1 MSKPIELMHVYFGEN
16 KNTCG
21 TCCNLVEVIRGKKK
35 LRKCKAYGG
44 FHSSKADWAKKWVA
58 CGLYGEHV
66 PQPIVSD
73 VDRLRLHA
81 NCMMDE
87 WESTLCKRSEFIT
100 AANRI
105 EQLRA
110 ELTNERID
118 NTNLIGE
125 LATVTAERDRYKA
138 EHENP
143 QPLTLEEVK
152 EHITKG
158 HPNDIKPLY
167 VDFKPTIPID
177 YASRWRDAY
186 NLSRLIAG
194 RGDEYGKTWIAYRSK
209 PKEENT

>member
-66 PQPIVSD
+66 PQPMVSD
-73 VDRLRLHA
+73 VERLRLHA

-125 LATVTAERDRYKA
+125 LATVAAERDRYKA
-138 EHENP
+138 ERENP
-143 QPLTLEEVK
+143 QPLTLEELRRMDGEVV
-152 EHITKG
+152 
-158 HPNDIKPLY
+158 Y
-167 VDFKPTIPID
+167 IPESEEYFGGMGIV
-177 YASRWRDAY
+177 SVSQERVV
-186 NLSRLIAG
+186 G
-194 RGDEYGKTWIAYRSK
+194 VGDPKFGYWPFREYGEGWRAYRSK
-209 PKEENT
+209 PKEGNR

>member
-1 MSKPIELMHVYFGEN
+1 MTDKELWE
-16 KNTCG
+16 
-21 TCCNLVEVIRGKKK
+21 
-35 LRKCKAYGG
+35 
-44 FHSSKADWAKKWVA
+44 
-58 CGLYGEHV
+58 
-66 PQPIVSD
+66 
-73 VDRLRLHA
+73 RLHENA
-81 NCMMDE
+81 EWARCNE
-87 WESTLCKRSEFIT
+87 WETPLCLADDLT
-100 AANRI
+100 AAADAI
-105 EQLRA
+105 ERLKS
-110 ELTNERID
+110 ELTQEKID

-125 LATVTAERDRYKA
+125 LATVAAERDRYKA
-138 EHENP
+138 ERENP

-209 PKEENT
+209 PKRSE

>member
-1 MSKPIELMHVYFGEN
+1 MTDKELWE
-16 KNTCG
+16 
-21 TCCNLVEVIRGKKK
+21 
-35 LRKCKAYGG
+35 
-44 FHSSKADWAKKWVA
+44 
-58 CGLYGEHV
+58 
-66 PQPIVSD
+66 
-73 VDRLRLHA
+73 RLHENA
-81 NCMMDE
+81 EWARCNE
-87 WESTLCKRSEFIT
+87 WETPLCLADDLT
-100 AANRI
+100 AAADAI
-105 EQLRA
+105 ERLKS
-110 ELTNERID
+110 ELTKEKID

-125 LATVTAERDRYKA
+125 LATVAAERDRYKA

-152 EHITKG
+152 EHIIKG

>member
-1 MSKPIELMHVYFGEN
+1 MTDKE
-16 KNTCG
+16 
-21 TCCNLVEVIRGKKK
+21 LVER
-35 LRKCKAYGG
+35 LNAYSAQYQNHGG
-44 FHSSKADWAKKWVA
+44 
-58 CGLYGEHV
+58 
-66 PQPIVSD
+66 
-73 VDRLRLHA
+73 
-81 NCMMDE
+81 
-87 WESTLCKRSEFIT
+87 IT
-100 AANRI
+100 AEAADRI

-110 ELTNERID
+110 ELTNEKID

-125 LATVTAERDRYKA
+125 LATVAAERDRYKA
-138 EHENP
+138 ECENP

-177 YASRWRDAY
+177 YTSRWRDAY